1 VQEGNLMLRPDRL
14 AATVRGH
21 GKSLITAGSKHAA
34 AVRGSRKS
42 LVLAGTALA
51 LAGAG
56 AATVATAATASRPP
70 PPRPVT
76 AQAHHVGPAYRV
88 GPAYHVGPP
97 VARLSQVGEPI
108 AVLVGGAKQ
117 RPAASQAPASHPA
130 ALTWAEV
137 SDAIGRQ
144 TLPPTAP
151 QGKLGPADR
160 LIPVRTS
167 GPQASMP
174 VGSAQIAN
182 ATTIVRQA
190 LGQRMGIRSA
200 VIAVATA
207 MQESMLQNINY
218 GTGTALGLFQQQ
230 PDSGWGTPAQVMRPT
245 YAARAFLSAL
255 RRHQAGD
262 PSWARQPL
270 WANAQAVQNSAFP
283 YAYAKWESQAA
294 SLVRQITMHEVARK
308 VIAVK
313 LR

>member
-1 VQEGNLMLRPDRL
+1 MLRPDRL
-14 AATVRGH
+14 AITVRRH
-21 GKSLITAGSKHAA
+21 GKSLITAGSKYART
-34 AVRGSRKS
+34 VRGSRKS
-42 LVLAGTALA
+42 LVLAGAALA
-51 LAGAG
+51 LLGAG
-56 AATVATAATASRPP
+56 SATVASTATASGP
-70 PPRPVT
+70 PPRLPVSP
-76 AQAHHVGPAYRV
+76 AHRVVAPAHRL
-88 GPAYHVGPP
+88 GPP
-97 VARLSQVGEPI
+97 AARLSQGGVPI
-108 AVLVGGAKQ
+108 AVPVGGAKP
-117 RPAASQAPASHPA
+117 RPAASQAPASQPA

-144 TLPPTAP
+144 TLPPAARHGSP
-151 QGKLGPADR
+151 GPADR

-167 GPQASMP
+167 GQQSWMP
-174 VGSAQIAN
+174 IGSAQIAN

-255 RRHQAGD
+255 RQHQAGD

-283 YAYAKWESQAA
+283 FAYAKWESQAA
-294 SLVRQITMHEVARK
+294 SLVRHITMQDVARK